1 VGVPVVS
8 PAQPTRRRSVYRIL
22 PPRPFL
28 AAITMLLFTFLLY
41 VIEAYDVSTGLA
53 LDQEGII
60 ARDPSHLDS
69 VLWAPLL
76 HAGWA
81 HLESNTLPFLI
92 FGFLAMA
99 GGLRQFV
106 LVTAIVWLTSGLGV
120 WFFSPPGSDTV
131 GASGVI
137 FGWLVFLLFRGFFAG
152 SAKQILLAVVL
163 FFLWGGVLF
172 GVLPGQPGISWQA
185 HLFGA
190 LGGILAARM
199 VAGSARR
206 RGAGELMPR

>member
-1 VGVPVVS
+1 VVS
-8 PAQPTRRRSVYRIL
+8 PAEYRRRSIYRVL
-22 PPRPFL
+22 PARPFV
-28 AAITMLLFTFLLY
+28 AAATMLLFTFLLY
-41 VIEAYDVSTGLA
+41 AVEAYDQSTGQL
-53 LDQEGII
+53 LDREDGII
-60 ARDPSHLDS
+60 ARDPNHFFGILT
-69 VLWAPLL
+69 APVL

-106 LVTAIVWLTSGLGV
+106 LVTGIVWVTSGLGV
-120 WFFSPPGSDTV
+120 WLFAPPGSDTV

-152 SAKQILLAVVL
+152 SAKQIALAVVL
-163 FFLWGGVLF
+163 FFLWGGVLL
-172 GVLPGQPGISWQA
+172 GVLPGQLGISWQA

-190 LGGILAARM
+190 IGGILAARM
-199 VAGSARR
+199 VAGR
-206 RGAGELMPR
+206 RGGTGELVMPR